1 MIFIIILLTAEQL
14 WIFCIRNIFMFYHAI
29 IFSMIIIS
37 CDYKHRYR
45 HRNTDIDDWIWF
57 CKSQFIEMWFD
68 MHENILMLFLTVS
81 QLHLIIFKLGVRLF
95 SMHKMISW
103 FTVTWL
109 LQLWSICQSM
119 FSRILLWYTIS
130 SYLNMLILINNP
142 KLWFQRLYLILKHF
156 WNCLL
161 VT

>member
-1 MIFIIILLTAEQL
+1 MTFNSWNWCNYWMKGRSLFVRNAAKMIFIIILLTAEQL

-130 SYLNMLILINNP
+130 
-142 KLWFQRLYLILKHF
+142 
-156 WNCLL
+156 
-161 VT
+161 

>member
-1 MIFIIILLTAEQL
+1 MNILYQK
-14 WIFCIRNIFMFYHAI
+14 NIFMFYHAI

-119 FSRILLWYTIS
+119 FSRIKGSTGDSRKGLFFSHMDNFFNTWA
-130 SYLNMLILINNP
+130 
-142 KLWFQRLYLILKHF
+142 R
-156 WNCLL
+156 
-161 VT
+161 